1 MKKLI
6 RFIQNKIDVYVINR
20 FKRLMP
26 KAIITELYRMV
37 VENDLQIT
45 TREISVKKGRI
56 KYTLLIIKNKN
67 LKTVYNL
74 GRHYEEK
81 QLVPVQ

>member
-67 LKTVYNL
+67 LETVYNL